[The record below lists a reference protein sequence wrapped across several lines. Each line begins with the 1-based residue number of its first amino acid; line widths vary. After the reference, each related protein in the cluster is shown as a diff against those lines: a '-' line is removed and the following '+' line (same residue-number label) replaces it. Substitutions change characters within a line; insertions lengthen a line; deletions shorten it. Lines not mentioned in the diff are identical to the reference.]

1 MAKLIKVKESKNHV
15 VNVGKEEIRT
25 KDSIVS
31 SKEKAEQAYG
41 SNDSTNEYASDKAES
56 SSKRVTEEVVDKFA
70 KSSSK
75 SIKETKDN
83 IVKTKARINKFKIKL
98 AEGKKIK
105 VKGNAGINK
114 AVKSTKVVASKSTK
128 ATKSTVVATK
138 RGKKLAQETLNAG
151 YKGVRAVLKGAVS
164 AIKGIIAGT
173 KALIAAIIAGG
184 SIAVSFVVIICL
196 VGLLVSSIFGIFFS
210 SEKRSD
216 NNRPLSDVIA
226 KIDEEFNGRIL
237 DIQESTDYNVLV
249 INENRAEWKY
259 VLSIYVARLS
269 NGTNEIDVITID
281 DSKIKILEE
290 IFWDMNS
297 ISSYVEVEELI
308 DKEADIKIAKK
319 TLFININGK
328 SVEVMMDKYNFSD
341 IQKEQVST
349 LLSDEYASMWTSVI
363 YGISIGTE
371 GIVQIALSQVGNVGG
386 ETYWRW
392 YGLNYRAEWCA
403 IFVSWAANEAGY
415 IDAGII
421 PKFAYVPT
429 GEYWFKERGLWKNKG
444 YIPKPGDIIFF
455 DWEVDGKVNH
465 VGIVEKVENGKI
477 YTIEG
482 NSTGDMCRRLSYS
495 INSKVIYGFGTPEY

>member
-1 MAKLIKVKESKNHV
+1 MAKLIKVKESKNRAI
-15 VNVGKEEIRT
+15 NVGKGTIRT
-25 KDSIVS
+25 KDSIVNA
-31 SKEKAEQAYG
+31 KEKSEQAYSG
-41 SNDSTNEYASDKAES
+41 NNSTNEYASNKVES
-56 SSKRVTEEVVDKFA
+56 ASKRATEETVDKVV
-70 KSSSK
+70 KSSGK

-83 IVKTKARINKFKIKL
+83 IIKTKARIDKLKIKL
-98 AEGKKIK
+98 ADRKGIK
-105 VKGNAGINK
+105 VKGKANVTKTLKNTKEVANK
-114 AVKSTKVVASKSTK
+114 SVKVAKET
-128 ATKSTVVATK
+128 ALATK

-151 YKGVRAVLKGAVS
+151 YKGIKVVTKAIVS

-173 KALIAAIIAGG
+173 KAIIAAIIAGG
-184 SIAVSFVVIICL
+184 SIAVSFVIIICL
-196 VGLLVSSIFGIFFS
+196 VGLLLSSIFGIFFS

-226 KIDEEFNGRIL
+226 KIDEEFNGKIL
-237 DIQESTDYNVLV
+237 AIQESTDYNELV
-249 INENRAEWKY
+249 ISENRAEWKY

-281 DSKIKILEE
+281 ESKIKILEE

-297 ISSYVEVEELI
+297 VSSYVKTKEII
-308 DKEADIKIAKK
+308 DKETGEK
-319 TLFININGK
+319 TIYRTLYINVNGK
-328 SVEVMMDKYNFSD
+328 SVDTMMVQYGYTD
-341 IQKEQVST
+341 IQKEQVET
-349 LLSDEYASMWTSVI
+349 LLRDEYVAMWTSVI

-386 ETYWRW
+386 EPYWRW

-403 IFVSWAANEAGY
+403 IFVSWVANEAGY
-415 IDAGII
+415 IEAGII

-429 GEYWFKERGLWKNKG
+429 GEYWFKERGLWKNPG

-482 NSTGDMCRRLSYS
+482 NSTGDMCRRQSYS
-495 INSKVIYGFGTPEY
+495 ISSKVIYGFGILRD